1 MKKVCVKIF
10 SILLVVMLLI
20 SVINV
25 GVEASTADT
34 IKSTFSGGTDGPGR
48 EPATKILSAVLS
60 VVRTVGA
67 AVAIVVLMTIG
78 AKYIIASAGDR
89 ADIKKYAMNYVIGA
103 IILLGA
109 SGILSVVKSFVDQAL
124 Q

>member
-10 SILLVVMLLI
+10 SVLLVIMLLI

-25 GVEASTADT
+25 GAEASTADT
-34 IKSTFSGGTDGPGR
+34 IKSTFGGGTSGPGR